1 MTAPAQHDVP
11 ETDVRE
17 SNPNGAGPHGLEG
30 DMGISSERTGPLGAD
45 PAGDGIEGTGS
56 HGSASHATDGVLD
69 SRPGAESGSGSRLG
83 TEPGEVPREHPD
95 EPAEGGDPDEDQPEQ
110 ERTSTEE
117 PAEGGDPTDDVADR
131 SASKLST
138 GVDRT
143 VGEPN
148 PDPVANKHEFDPS
161 RNPRH

>member
-1 MTAPAQHDVP
+1 MTASAQHDVP

-17 SNPNGAGPHGLEG
+17 SNPNGAGPQGLQG
-30 DMGISSERTGPLGAD
+30 DMGISSERTGPLGSS
-45 PAGDGIEGTGS
+45 PTGDGIEGTGS
-56 HGSASHATDGVLD
+56 HGSAVHATDGVLD
-69 SRPGAESGSGSRLG
+69 TTPGTGSRSTMG

-95 EPAEGGDPDEDQPEQ
+95 EPAEGADPDEDQPEQ

-117 PAEGGDPTDDVADR
+117 PAEGPTSGAPKAD
-131 SASKLST
+131 STT

-143 VGEPN
+143 VGEPQ